1 MIGLLLLNT
10 FAASPTKGLQPWIYE
25 LHHYEV
31 SSTFPNERW
40 PLPHWRKR
48 LGDELELLLAD
59 SLGVGQEAARYA
71 FRT

>member
-10 FAASPTKGLQPWIYE
+10 FAASPTKGLQALDLRTSPP
-25 LHHYEV
+25 LV
-31 SSTFPNERW
+31 SSTFPSERW

-59 SLGVGQEAARYA
+59 SLGVGQETARYA